1 MRRLGRRSVHGISE
15 VDAVWQTVAGAALA
29 VGVLWIVLVATF
41 YVLGRRHDDPAR
53 LRDSLRLLPDV
64 VRLLRRLAAD
74 DSLPRGVR
82 VRVVLVGL
90 YLALPVDL
98 VPDFI
103 PVVGFAD
110 DVVVVILVLRSVT
123 RRAGPEALER
133 HWPGTPEGLRTVR
146 ALAGL
151 TT

>member
-1 MRRLGRRSVHGISE
+1 VLREIHPTL
-15 VDAVWQTVAGAALA
+15 QTVAAAA
-29 VGVLWIVLVATF
+29 VGLAVLWIALVATF

-53 LRDSLRLLPDV
+53 LRDALRLLPDV
-64 VRLLRRLAAD
+64 ARLLRRLAAD
-74 DSLPRGVR
+74 TSLPRGVR

-90 YLALPVDL
+90 YLALPIDL

-103 PVVGFAD
+103 PIAGFAD

>member
-1 MRRLGRRSVHGISE
+1 MSL
-15 VDAVWQTVAGAALA
+15 AWQTVLGASAA
-29 VGVLWIVLVATF
+29 VGVLWVVLVATF

-53 LRDSLRLLPDV
+53 LRDALRLLPDL

-74 DSLPRGVR
+74 TSLPVGVR
-82 VRVVLVGL
+82 ARVVLLGL

-103 PVVGFAD
+103 PVVGLAD

-123 RRAGPEALER
+123 RRAGPHVLDR
-133 HWPGTPEGLRTVR
+133 HWPGTPEGLRTLR
-146 ALAGL
+146 TLAGL
-151 TT
+151 SQTPDVTDAA

>member
-1 MRRLGRRSVHGISE
+1 MNPTWR
-15 VDAVWQTVAGAALA
+15 AVAAAAVAVAALW
-29 VGVLWIVLVATF
+29 VVLVATF
-41 YVLGRRHDDPAR
+41 YVVGRRHGDAAR
-53 LRDSLRLLPDV
+53 LRDALRLLPDV

-74 DSLPRGVR
+74 STLPRGVR
-82 VRVVLVGL
+82 ARVVLVGL

-98 VPDFI
+98 VPDVI

-110 DVVVVILVLRSVT
+110 DVVVVILLLRSVT
-123 RRAGPEALER
+123 RRAGAQALDR

-146 ALAGL
+146 TLAGL